1 MTAHD
6 RVRWDAAYRDRI
18 AEGGYPDPDPL
29 LFQFTPPLRAG
40 TTATALD
47 VAAGLG
53 QNGLWLA
60 EQGYTVDLI
69 DVSRVAL
76 LHAQA
81 EATRRNLRSANFLQ
95 RDLDGA
101 AFEPNAYDLVC
112 VFRFLQR
119 DLIAPIRAAVRPG
132 GRVIYQTYNTRY
144 QALRPTMHPDYLLG
158 IGELSGYFGD
168 WKLLYNSEPQHISQI
183 VAVKPEKRSAEC

>member
-6 RVRWDAAYRDRI
+6 RVRWDTNYRARI
-18 AEGGYPDPDPL
+18 DEGRIPDPDPL

-60 EQGYTVDLI
+60 EQGYVVDLI

-76 LHAQA
+76 LHAKA
-81 EATRRNLRSANFLQ
+81 EATRRDLRRANFLQ

-101 AFEPNAYDLVC
+101 AFEPESYDVVC

-132 GRVIYQTYNTRY
+132 GRVIYKTLNTRY
-144 QALRPTMHPDYLLG
+144 LEFKPETNPVYLLG
-158 IGELSGYFGD
+158 SGELSGFFGD
-168 WKLLYNSEPQHISQI
+168 WKILHNSESGHFSQI
-183 VAVKPEKRSAEC
+183 VAVKPS